1 MRMHFFDGRAS
12 AAVGGQDSKAAR
24 EGNVEY
30 WKRAPWS
37 VPYGE
42 SGGGGGLMA
51 RGGKLWRTQLSEV
64 KAKYFDTK

>member
-51 RGGKLWRTQLSEV
+51 RRKKWRGGK
-64 KAKYFDTK
+64 F